1 MLSNYFGGLE
11 TYVSCWPAN
20 PRDVPVSVHRWES
33 YQTWPLCVHSGTRT
47 VFLKLTQKHLLTGP
61 FHQLLFDIL
70 LDIQNRTK
78 LTTLQAAIC
87 RIPYPSVFPSVL
99 ALISTRQPSLLPLSV
114 SMCSPASGH
123 LSSEGGIPL
132 RLRSLAEHL
141 CWHSRPWNLG

>member
-1 MLSNYFGGLE
+1 MFLSLSIAGKVTKPGLFVFILGLE
-11 TYVSCWPAN
+11 LCS
-20 PRDVPVSVHRWES
+20 SSSHRS
-33 YQTWPLCVHSGTRT
+33 T
-47 VFLKLTQKHLLTGP
+47 LLTGP

-123 LSSEGGIPL
+123 LSSEGEFHYALDRWLNICAGTAGL
-132 RLRSLAEHL
+132 GTLVDFLSAVWNVHL
-141 CWHSRPWNLG
+141 